1 MQFVSIYTN
10 QTIKTDDFLACL
22 VDEYTGEVKEDR
34 RVLDKR
40 VRKLWFRSSMPKA
53 VIHTDVKVSCQQT
66 NAESASVPSALA
78 YVQVL
83 DENGGVLAE
92 NWSQRQAVSFEGEK
106 PFTYY
111 TEAAINSAVDR
122 CLIDLGFVVPE
133 ELEKSPVNG
142 TPSNPLP
149 QQQAI
154 ADIEQMIDDGD
165 DSVNP
170 PSAPSYDKTTPVD
183 EILKVM
189 DAAAARRVVFENGKY
204 KGKTV
209 GEVYETTK
217 DNKGFSGKLMWFA
230 DNYRSNNILVA
241 ACLIVNK

>member
-92 NWSQRQAVSFEGEK
+92 NW
-106 PFTYY
+106 
-111 TEAAINSAVDR
+111 
-122 CLIDLGFVVPE
+122 
-133 ELEKSPVNG
+133 
-142 TPSNPLP
+142 
-149 QQQAI
+149 
-154 ADIEQMIDDGD
+154 
-165 DSVNP
+165 
-170 PSAPSYDKTTPVD
+170 
-183 EILKVM
+183 
-189 DAAAARRVVFENGKY
+189 
-204 KGKTV
+204 
-209 GEVYETTK
+209 
-217 DNKGFSGKLMWFA
+217 
-230 DNYRSNNILVA
+230 
-241 ACLIVNK
+241 

>member
-1 MQFVSIYTN
+1 MQFVSLYTN
-10 QTIKTDDFLACL
+10 QTINTDDYLACF
-22 VDEYTGEVKEDR
+22 VDEYTGEVKDDR

-53 VIHTDVKVSCQQT
+53 VIHTDVKVSCQQMT
-66 NAESASVPSALA
+66 TENASVPSALA

-83 DENGGVLAE
+83 DENGGVVAE
-92 NWSQRQAVSFEGEK
+92 NWSHRQAVSFEGEK
-106 PFTYY
+106 PFAYY

-133 ELEKSPVNG
+133 ELEKSPVSG
-142 TPSNPLP
+142 VPSNPLP

-154 ADIEQMIDDGD
+154 ADIEKMIDDNE
-165 DSVNP
+165 NP
-170 PSAPSYDKTTPVD
+170 PSTPSYNKTTPVD

-189 DAAAARRVVFENGKY
+189 DAATARRVVFENGKY

-217 DNKGFSGKLMWFA
+217 DNKGFSGKLRWFA

-241 ACLIVNK
+241 ACLIVNN

>member
-1 MQFVSIYTN
+1 MQFVSLYTN
-10 QTIKTDDFLACL
+10 QTINTDDYLACF
-22 VDEYTGEVKEDR
+22 VDEYTGEVKDDR

-53 VIHTDVKVSCQQT
+53 VIHTDVKVSCQQMT
-66 NAESASVPSALA
+66 TENASVPSALA
-78 YVQVL
+78 YVQIL

-106 PFTYY
+106 PFAYY

-133 ELEKSPVNG
+133 ELEKSPVSG
-142 TPSNPLP
+142 APSNPSP
-149 QQQAI
+149 SQQAI
-154 ADIEQMIDDGD
+154 ADIEKMIDDNE
-165 DSVNP
+165 NP
-170 PSAPSYDKTTPVD
+170 PSTPSYNKTTPVD

-189 DAAAARRVVFENGKY
+189 DAATARRVVFENGKY

-217 DNKGFSGKLMWFA
+217 DNQGFSSKLRWFA

-241 ACLIVNK
+241 ACLIVNN

>member
-1 MQFVSIYTN
+1 MQFVSLYTN
-10 QTIKTDDFLACL
+10 QTINTDDYLACF
-22 VDEYTGEVKEDR
+22 VDEYTGEVKDDR

-53 VIHTDVKVSCQQT
+53 VIHTDVKVSCQQMT
-66 NAESASVPSALA
+66 TENASVPSALA

-83 DENGGVLAE
+83 DENGGVVAE
-92 NWSQRQAVSFEGEK
+92 NWSHRQAVSFEGEK
-106 PFTYY
+106 PFAYY

-133 ELEKSPVNG
+133 ELEKSPVSG
-142 TPSNPLP
+142 APSNPSP
-149 QQQAI
+149 SQQAI
-154 ADIEQMIDDGD
+154 ADIEKMIDDNE
-165 DSVNP
+165 NP
-170 PSAPSYDKTTPVD
+170 PSTPSYNKTTPVD

-189 DAAAARRVVFENGKY
+189 DAATARRVVFENGKF

-217 DNKGFSGKLMWFA
+217 DNKGFSGKLRWFA

-241 ACLIVNK
+241 ACLIVNN